1 MSWRGP
7 YVLRTSPG
15 RPRDVPCK
23 ICVLFGEEIRVS
35 SELNDRPTV
44 FCISAADVSAR
55 NASASVSSSP
65 RPVSGDPSDRRVSVD
80 AVASSAIPSLPERVT
95 RSRAISSLTRSR
107 ILFSRCVLEA
117 PSEEADEMKAN
128 TAATKI
134 QANFRGY
141 RVRKQLKE
149 SSTSQRR
156 RQQPSQQQQQQ
167 QSKKIQQHQ
176 RDQQHQ
182 RESRE
187 QSKPKDAFLKRQN
200 TREALEEKSATKIQA
215 GIRGFL
221 VRKRQQAVQAAATR
235 IQAGFRGF
243 RTRKL
248 LKQNGQ

>member
-1 MSWRGP
+1 MSQTP
-7 YVLRTSPG
+7 Q
-15 RPRDVPCK
+15 
-23 ICVLFGEEIRVS
+23 E
-35 SELNDRPTV
+35 N
-44 FCISAADVSAR
+44 ADA
-55 NASASVSSSP
+55 
-65 RPVSGDPSDRRVSVD
+65 
-80 AVASSAIPSLPERVT
+80 
-95 RSRAISSLTRSR
+95 
-107 ILFSRCVLEA
+107 
-117 PSEEADEMKAN
+117 MKAN

-149 SSTSQRR
+149 STQRR
-156 RQQPSQQQQQQ
+156 RQQQQQQNLLQDRQRDHHQQ
-167 QSKKIQQHQ
+167 QQHE
-176 RDQQHQ
+176 HT
-182 RESRE
+182 
-187 QSKPKDAFLKRQN
+187 KPKEHLLKRQS

>member
-1 MSWRGP
+1 MSQ
-7 YVLRTSPG
+7 
-15 RPRDVPCK
+15 
-23 ICVLFGEEIRVS
+23 
-35 SELNDRPTV
+35 
-44 FCISAADVSAR
+44 
-55 NASASVSSSP
+55 
-65 RPVSGDPSDRRVSVD
+65 
-80 AVASSAIPSLPERVT
+80 
-95 RSRAISSLTRSR
+95 
-107 ILFSRCVLEA
+107 A

-156 RQQPSQQQQQQ
+156 RQQPSQQQQP
-167 QSKKIQQHQ
+167 KKIEQ
-176 RDQQHQ
+176 RDQQQ
-182 RESRE
+182 RKSRE
-187 QSKPKDAFLKRQN
+187 QTKPKDAFLKRQN

>member
-1 MSWRGP
+1 MSQTP
-7 YVLRTSPG
+7 
-15 RPRDVPCK
+15 K
-23 ICVLFGEEIRVS
+23 
-35 SELNDRPTV
+35 
-44 FCISAADVSAR
+44 
-55 NASASVSSSP
+55 
-65 RPVSGDPSDRRVSVD
+65 
-80 AVASSAIPSLPERVT
+80 
-95 RSRAISSLTRSR
+95 
-107 ILFSRCVLEA
+107 
-117 PSEEADEMKAN
+117 EEADAMKAN

-149 SSTSQRR
+149 STQRR
-156 RQQPSQQQQQQ
+156 RQQQQQQNQQDQQ
-167 QSKKIQQHQ
+167 Q
-176 RDQQHQ
+176 DQQRQQEH
-182 RESRE
+182 
-187 QSKPKDAFLKRQN
+187 SKPKEHLLKRQS

>member
-1 MSWRGP
+1 
-7 YVLRTSPG
+7 
-15 RPRDVPCK
+15 
-23 ICVLFGEEIRVS
+23 
-35 SELNDRPTV
+35 
-44 FCISAADVSAR
+44 
-55 NASASVSSSP
+55 
-65 RPVSGDPSDRRVSVD
+65 
-80 AVASSAIPSLPERVT
+80 
-95 RSRAISSLTRSR
+95 
-107 ILFSRCVLEA
+107 
-117 PSEEADEMKAN
+117 MKAN

-156 RQQPSQQQQQQ
+156 RQQASQQQQQQ
-167 QSKKIQQHQ
+167 QQQP
-176 RDQQHQ
+176 QQL
-182 RESRE
+182 ESRQ